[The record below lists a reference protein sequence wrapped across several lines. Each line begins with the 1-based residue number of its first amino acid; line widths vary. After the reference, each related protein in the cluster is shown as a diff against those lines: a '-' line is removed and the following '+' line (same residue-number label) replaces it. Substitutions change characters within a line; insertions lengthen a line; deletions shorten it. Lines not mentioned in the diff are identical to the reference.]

1 MLFAVK
7 EERDGLAA
15 LSDPHESVAVSELGM
30 AVATTSSDKK
40 CMKLDISN
48 YRLQLNLIRN
58 SLKGAVNK

>member
-15 LSDPHESVAVSELGM
+15 LSDPHESVAVSET
-30 AVATTSSDKK
+30 AISVVTASSDKK

-48 YRLQLNLIRN
+48 YRLQLNLT
-58 SLKGAVNK
+58 